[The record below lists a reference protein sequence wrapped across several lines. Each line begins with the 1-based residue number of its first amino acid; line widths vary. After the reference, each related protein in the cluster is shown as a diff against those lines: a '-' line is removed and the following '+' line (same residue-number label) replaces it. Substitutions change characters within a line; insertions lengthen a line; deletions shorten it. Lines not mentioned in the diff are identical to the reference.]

1 MLNLFKVIIFV
12 FFIFFILF
20 ILIFLLLLYKKP
32 LNRSIKKISS
42 GNLIPT
48 EKEKENNPDINT
60 KNWDLH
66 KIRLIKFGRSQ
77 YKGLTFFVSSEDRIY
92 YLSQEGNKVYC

>member
-1 MLNLFKVIIFV
+1 MSNLFVIFIFV
-12 FFIFFILF
+12 FFV
-20 ILIFLLLLYKKP
+20 LIFLLLLYKKQ
-32 LNRSIKKISS
+32 LNRSTKRISS
-42 GNLIPT
+42 GILIPT
-48 EKEKENNPDINT
+48 EKEEEKNPDINT

-92 YLSQEGNKVYC
+92 YLSEEGNKVYC

>member
-1 MLNLFKVIIFV
+1 MSNLFVFIIFV
-12 FFIFFILF
+12 FL
-20 ILIFLLLLYKKP
+20 ILIFLLIFYKKP
-32 LNRSIKKISS
+32 LNRPTKKFSFE
-42 GNLIPT
+42 NLIPT
-48 EKEKENNPDINT
+48 EKEEEDNPDINT

-92 YLSQEGNKVYC
+92 YFSKEGNKVYC

>member
-1 MLNLFKVIIFV
+1 MSNLILFIIFV
-12 FFIFFILF
+12 VF

-42 GNLIPT
+42 GSLIPS
-48 EKEKENNPDINT
+48 KEEENNPDINT

-77 YKGLTFFVSSEDRIY
+77 YKGLTFFVSSEERIY
-92 YLSQEGNKVYC
+92 YLSKEGNKVYC

>member
-1 MLNLFKVIIFV
+1 M
-12 FFIFFILF
+12 
-20 ILIFLLLLYKKP
+20 LYKNTFKRTT
-32 LNRSIKKISS
+32 NRINY

-48 EKEKENNPDINT
+48 EKDEENNPDINS

-66 KIRLIKFGRSQ
+66 KFRLIKFGRSQ

-92 YLSQEGNKVYC
+92 YFTK

>member
-1 MLNLFKVIIFV
+1 MSNLFVIIIFV
-12 FFIFFILF
+12 FLV
-20 ILIFLLLLYKKP
+20 LIFLLFLYKKP
-32 LNRSIKKISS
+32 LKRPQKFFSFE
-42 GNLIPT
+42 NLRLT
-48 EKEKENNPDINT
+48 EKEEENNPDINT

-92 YLSQEGNKVYC
+92 YLSKEGNKVYC

>member
-1 MLNLFKVIIFV
+1 MSNLFKVIIFV
-12 FFIFFILF
+12 FF

-32 LNRSIKKISS
+32 LNRSIKIISF
-42 GNLIPT
+42 GALIPT
-48 EKEKENNPDINT
+48 EKEEENNPDINT

-77 YKGLTFFVSSEDRIY
+77 YKGLTFFISSEDKIY
-92 YLSQEGNKVYC
+92 YFSKEGNKVFC